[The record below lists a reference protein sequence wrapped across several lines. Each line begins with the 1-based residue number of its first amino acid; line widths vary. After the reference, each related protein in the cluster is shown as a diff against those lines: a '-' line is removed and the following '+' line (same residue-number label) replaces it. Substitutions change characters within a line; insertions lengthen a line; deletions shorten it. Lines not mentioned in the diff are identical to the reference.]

1 MINKLKQRYGF
12 SKLKK
17 AFWEEFDVLKN
28 SDKVEGERLLLDK
41 EDIMPCYWDKTTNTD
56 FDHHYVLHTAWASRK
71 VAEISPEKHI
81 DIASSLYFCTSVS
94 SFVPV
99 EFYDYRPAKI
109 DLPNL
114 TTGEGDL
121 TNLHF
126 ESNSIESLS
135 CMHTVEHIGLGRY
148 GDPLDY
154 DGDLKAI
161 AELKR
166 VVKQGGHLL
175 FVVPVGKPKIVFN
188 AHRIYSYE
196 QILHYF
202 EGFEV
207 VEFSLITD
215 DNKGGQLV
223 MNASP
228 DMVADQEYGCG
239 CFLLKKKS

>member
-1 MINKLKQRYGF
+1 MINYLKQQFGLL
-12 SKLKK
+12 KLKK
-17 AFWEEFDVLKN
+17 AFWEEFNFLKK
-28 SDKVEGERLLLDK
+28 SDKTKGERLSLEK
-41 EDIMPCYWDKTTNTD
+41 ENIMPCYWDKTINTD

-71 VAEISPEKHI
+71 VLQIAPKKHI

-109 DLPNL
+109 ELTNL
-114 TTGEGDL
+114 TTGKGDL

-126 ESNSIESLS
+126 DSNSIESLS

-148 GDPLDY
+148 GEPLDY

-166 VVKQGGHLL
+166 VVKKGGHLL

-188 AHRIYSYE
+188 AHRIYAYE
-196 QILHYF
+196 QILKYF
-202 EGFEV
+202 EGFDI

-215 DNKGGQLV
+215 DEKSGQLIV
-223 MNASP
+223 NASP
-228 DMVADQEYGCG
+228 DLAAEQEYGCG
-239 CFLLKKKS
+239 CFLLKKI